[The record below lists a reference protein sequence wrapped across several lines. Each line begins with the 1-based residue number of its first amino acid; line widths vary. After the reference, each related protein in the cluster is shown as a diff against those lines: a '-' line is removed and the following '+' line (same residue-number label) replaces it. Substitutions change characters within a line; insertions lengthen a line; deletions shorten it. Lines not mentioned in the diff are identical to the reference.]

1 MRPDDSFCL
10 VGISCFKLEDQLPVI
25 VRIRLIMC
33 FDESIYR
40 MEDIEVHG
48 SMVLFDQR
56 TDSGNL
62 DKRVVK
68 VQILPPVLGHKG
80 RRVVQLVGQDQKRRF
95 IGLDRLTAVKTGC
108 VAF

>member
-62 DKRVVK
+62 DKRVVE
-68 VQILPPVLGHKG
+68 VQIFPPAPQNMRGSPNWLRHRVATPKLPVRVRLRALG
-80 RRVVQLVGQDQKRRF
+80 
-95 IGLDRLTAVKTGC
+95 A
-108 VAF
+108 